1 MTLSNQSRILL
12 TSPITTDVTRLSL
25 SLSLSL
31 SLHNNCAAAVCTTLF
46 SFGSNHEV
54 VQSTSRT
61 RNKEGDVMVVVLILL
76 LLFPLLHSIQ
86 TPHHFARQCLSPS
99 SFLWGRIARH
109 WLQDEQHFFFL
120 TSVSLS
126 QFLQEKTTTLSSSS
140 YKNDQDLWKHAAKWR
155 KTKNTH
161 THTHT
166 EMYFFHYKLHKSGQK
181 VHSRMSVNQG
191 GEIHRVSDLC
201 S

>member
-1 MTLSNQSRILL
+1 
-12 TSPITTDVTRLSL
+12 
-25 SLSLSL
+25 
-31 SLHNNCAAAVCTTLF
+31 VCTTLF